1 MMKNLNFKEIINLY
15 EEEDM
20 KKNEKHIKKLTLL
33 HSNDLHGDFY
43 EELVNEKFTGGVS
56 MLSGYVMKERE
67 KKTPCVFTISGDMFR
82 GSIID
87 SEYKGFSTVDIM
99 NVIGPDVVSLGN
111 HELDYGLAQLLFL
124 EKVASFPIV
133 TANLYIKG
141 VGKRLFKPYLIYEVD
156 GIKIL
161 FIGVI
166 TDEIIAYSK
175 MDELIESFVS
185 VEDAA
190 QEISKV
196 CNAYKSIDID
206 LTVVLSHIGYENDL
220 KLAEKISKD
229 AGVDLILGGHSHTI
243 LEKPTLVNDILIAQ
257 AGCGTDQIGR
267 FDLEIDMDTNS
278 IHRYK
283 WELVPITQDHCPKD
297 RSLERLL
304 KNYSDSVEIKYN
316 VVLTRLHKKLSYPN
330 RYQECEA
337 GNFFADC
344 LQDALGV
351 DIMMVGS
358 GSLRK
363 FELNDIITL
372 KELKEFF
379 PFQDSLYLVKMD
391 GKTLKKLIK
400 TLFHKVY
407 QKKFKEFYQ
416 WSRGIQI
423 TYDVDKDKII
433 SILYQGKRIG
443 DSTVFN
449 VGIQDFQYENSKEF
463 VNIDL
468 TKLPN
473 KKIGT
478 SDQELMKEYLTDKTH
493 LDANIEGRIIL
504 LNAEKFDFNN

>member
-1 MMKNLNFKEIINLY
+1 MSK
-15 EEEDM
+15 D
-20 KKNEKHIKKLTLL
+20 IKKLTLL

-43 EELVNEKFTGGVS
+43 EELVNEEFTGGVS
-56 MLSGYVMKERE
+56 MLSGYIMKERK

-141 VGKRLFKPYLIYEVD
+141 VGKRLFKPYIIHEVD

-175 MDELIESFVS
+175 MDELIDSFVS

-190 QEISKV
+190 KEVTKV
-196 CNAYKSIDID
+196 CNAYKKVDID

-220 KLAEKISKD
+220 KLAECISKS

-243 LEKPTLVNDILIAQ
+243 LEEPTLVNDILIAQ

-267 FDLEIDMDTNS
+267 FDLEIDMDNNCV
-278 IHRYK
+278 HKYK
-283 WELVPITQDHCPKD
+283 WQLIPITRENCPKD

-304 KNYSDSVEIKYN
+304 KNYTESVEIKYN
-316 VVLTRLHKKLSYPN
+316 SVLTRLSKKLAYPN
-330 RYQECEA
+330 RYEEGEA

-344 LQDALGV
+344 LKDALGV
-351 DIMMVGS
+351 DIMILGAGS
-358 GSLRK
+358 IRK
-363 FELNDIITL
+363 PEFGDIVTL
-372 KELKEFF
+372 KDLKEFF
-379 PFQDSLYLVKMD
+379 PFCDSLYCIKID
-391 GKTLKKLIK
+391 GKTLKKMIK
-400 TLFHKVY
+400 TLFHKVFY
-407 QKKFKEFYQ
+407 EKFKEFYQ
-416 WSRGIQI
+416 WSAGMQI
-423 TYDVDKDKII
+423 VYDYKKDKVT
-433 SILYQGKRIG
+433 SITFQGKKIS
-443 DSTVFN
+443 DSTIFN
-449 VGIQDFQYENSKEF
+449 VGMQDFQFENSLDF
-463 VNIDL
+463 LGIDL

-473 KKIGT
+473 KQVAN
-478 SDQELMKEYLTDKTH
+478 SDQEVMREYLSDKTH
-493 LDANIEGRIIL
+493 LNADIEGRIQL
-504 LNAEKFDFNN
+504 LNAEDYEFTN